1 MKNRFY
7 ILYHFISKNAIVTIN
22 KVAIFIAFGAVR
34 AFLQAAWQNLPL
46 EFGVKFVYNGCV
58 GKKEVKK
65 KKREKTKK
73 E

>member
-1 MKNRFY
+1 M
-7 ILYHFISKNAIVTIN
+7 
-22 KVAIFIAFGAVR
+22 R